1 MLSVHKQET
10 CVPSRFYEMSRERSG
25 AVAIAV
31 PERIGITFAEL
42 AAASEICALGLDD
55 LGVRRND
62 RVGILLPN
70 SPATITTFIGV
81 ISRATAAPLNP
92 AYGAAEFEFYLADLN
107 VKALMIDS
115 ASDSVARRVA
125 KDHGIPVI
133 DVAPLAPGS
142 AGFSGLPVKGSEAVF
157 AKDPVR
163 IDDVALVLHT
173 SGTTS
178 RPKIV
183 PLTHRNILSS
193 TENIIGILK
202 LSDSDR
208 CLTIMPLF
216 HIHGIMVT
224 ISALLAGGQ
233 VCPVGFDPQRF
244 FTIFDDFKPTW
255 YSAVPTMHQA
265 ILRVAASHS
274 ESVGRG
280 KLRFI
285 RSSSAALP
293 LRVKTELEK
302 VFDTPVLEAYGMTEA
317 AHQMAS
323 NPLPP
328 KERKPGSVGLAAG
341 PQIAIMDSQG
351 KLLSAGQ
358 IGEIVI
364 CGANVFQGYEN
375 NHRASAEAFT
385 AGWFRTG
392 DQGYLDA
399 EDYLFL
405 TGRLKDIINRGGEKI
420 SPAEV
425 DEVLLNHPAI
435 EQAITYPIPH
445 ATLGEDVAAAVVLRQ
460 GARLS
465 EKEIRE
471 YVAVRMSGFKVP
483 QRVMIVVEI
492 PKGPTGKIQRRSV
505 AEKLGLLD
513 ASGTKLK
520 ADSTYAAPSRTLECQ
535 LVQLWEELLQVR
547 PIGIH
552 DNFFELGG
560 DSLLAVQMI
569 LRTEKLV
576 GKRVPL
582 ASLFA
587 CPTVSHLCHAMA
599 ADHFGEISSL
609 VIELNSGG
617 TQPPLFFLH
626 GDIMGGGFFS
636 VNLAQAVGSD
646 RPMYVLSPHG
656 LYGETIPRS
665 VEEMAASY
673 VRILRTVKPNGPYL
687 LSGYCKGGVVAFEM
701 ARQLE
706 RDGEA
711 VASVLM
717 IAAAGWSKRYR
728 FLRVMTKLIAL
739 LSGLNEDQRLEL
751 FNKGRYRFPFS
762 EEFQRYYLRRIAEFR
777 TMRFGDQLK
786 WVGNKFTNG
795 KQKPMSSVSEQQVN
809 FENAINQP
817 TFRALDLAHA
827 KTLEAHRPGPY
838 SGKVV
843 LLWPLEDRLRLANEW
858 KRLAP
863 RIEVHRVPGSH
874 TDCVTT
880 HIASLGKHMKAWLD
894 ELDPPEPLGV
904 AHQMGDNL
912 GQARLA
918 QG

>member
-1 MLSVHKQET
+1 MALYKQET
-10 CVPSRFYEMSRERSG
+10 VSSRFHEMARQRSG
-25 AVAIAV
+25 SVAIAV
-31 PERIGITFAEL
+31 PGSGEITFAEL
-42 AAASEICALGLDD
+42 IAESEIRALVLDD

-70 SPATITTFIGV
+70 NPATITTLIG
-81 ISRATAAPLNP
+81 ITSRATAAPLNP

-115 ASDSVARRVA
+115 ALDSVARRVA
-125 KDHGIPVI
+125 KDRGIPVI
-133 DVAPLAPGS
+133 DVAPFAAGS
-142 AGFSGLPVKGSEAVF
+142 AGFSALPNKRNEAVL
-157 AKDPVR
+157 ASNPAQ
-163 IDDVALVLHT
+163 IDDIALVLHT

-178 RPKIV
+178 RAKIV

-193 TENIIGILK
+193 TENIIRTLR
-202 LSDSDR
+202 LSDADR

-224 ISALLAGGQ
+224 ISALLAGGR
-233 VCPVGFDPQRF
+233 VCPVVFDPQRF
-244 FTIFDDFKPTW
+244 FKSFEGFQPTW

-265 ILRVAASHS
+265 ILRIASSHS
-274 ESVGRG
+274 ESVANSR
-280 KLRFI
+280 LRFI

-293 LRVKTELEK
+293 VRVKAELEK
-302 VFDTPVLEAYGMTEA
+302 VFDVPVIEAYGMTEA

-328 KERKPGSVGLAAG
+328 KERKSGSVGTAAG
-341 PQIAIMDSQG
+341 PQVAVMDSQG
-351 KLLSAGQ
+351 QLLSGGQ
-358 IGEIVI
+358 TGEIVI
-364 CGANVFQGYEN
+364 RGANVFQGYEN
-375 NHRASAEAFT
+375 NGRESAQTFA

-399 EDYLFL
+399 QGYLFL

-425 DEVLLNHPAI
+425 DEVLLNHSAI
-435 EQAITYPIPH
+435 EQAITFPVPH
-445 ATLGEDVAAAVVLRQ
+445 STLGEDVAAAVVLRQ

-465 EKEIRE
+465 EKEIRK

-483 QRVMIVVEI
+483 QRVLIVGEI
-492 PKGPTGKIQRRSV
+492 PKGPTGKVQRRKV

-513 ASGTKLK
+513 ASATKLK
-520 ADSTYAAPSRTLECQ
+520 TDSTYAVSAGTLESQ

-547 PIGIH
+547 SIGVH

-569 LRTEKLV
+569 LRAEQLV
-576 GKRVPL
+576 GKRVSL
-582 ASLFA
+582 ATLFA
-587 CPTVSHLCHAMA
+587 GPTVSQLCHAIDSDRLA
-599 ADHFGEISSL
+599 GASSL
-609 VIELNSGG
+609 MLEFNSSG

-636 VNLAQAVGSD
+636 LNLAQSLGSN
-646 RPMYVLSPHG
+646 RPLYVLSPHG
-656 LYGETIPRS
+656 LNGESIPRS

-673 VRILRTVKPNGPYL
+673 LEIIRTVKPKGPYL

-701 ARQLE
+701 ARQL
-706 RDGEA
+706 DQQGEA

-717 IAAAGWSKRYR
+717 IAASGWKKRYR
-728 FLRVMTKLIAL
+728 SLRVMTKFIAFWKA
-739 LSGLNEDQRLEL
+739 LNEDQRLEL

-762 EEFQRYYLRRIAEFR
+762 EELQRYYLRRLAEFR
-777 TMRFGDQLK
+777 TMRFREQLK
-786 WVGNKFTNG
+786 WVVNKFR
-795 KQKPMSSVSEQQVN
+795 KEIQKPTSVSLSEKKID
-809 FENAINQP
+809 FEEAINQ
-817 TFRALDLAHA
+817 TQFQILDLGHTRA
-827 KTLEAHRPGPY
+827 LEAHAPRPY

-843 LLWPLEDRLRLANEW
+843 LLWPREDRMRLAEEW
-858 KRLAP
+858 KRVAP
-863 RIEVHRVPGSH
+863 TIEIHRVPGSH

-880 HIASLGKHMKAWLD
+880 HVTSLGKCMKAWLD
-894 ELDPPEPLGV
+894 KLDCSMDQPMRQE
-904 AHQMGDNL
+904 
-912 GQARLA
+912 QARS
-918 QG
+918 